1 MSTDALITEL
11 GNAQALLLAIAADV
25 DETGFRSQYHPDLS
39 PVGWHLGH
47 CIFTECFW
55 LHEKIRGDDSVTAP
69 IRSFYTP
76 PETPKAERGPRL
88 PPQSDLLAWAR
99 ELNAF
104 NLHYLHNLRPEWQAH
119 ELFVDDYILHF
130 LIQHYSQ
137 HYETLLMILTQKA
150 LLEIQPEGETLA
162 ALQADELNRNSF
174 NMPSGHYR
182 IGGDR
187 PVAYDNE
194 LPRQQA
200 DLGAF
205 SISRHPV
212 SNAEYLGF
220 IEAGGYQAATHWSE
234 AGWQWRERHNVES
247 PDHWHRNASG
257 NWYGVSFNGGYALAP
272 DEPVNGISHYEASAF
287 ASWAGGQLPHEY
299 QWEAACRIGALE
311 HTGRVWEWCQNT
323 FHPYEGFL
331 PFPYD
336 EYSQPWFDDCHYT
349 LKGGSLHTRPAIKRP
364 SFRNF
369 FEADKRH
376 VFAGMRL
383 VY

>member
-1 MSTDALITEL
+1 MTTDGLITEL
-11 GNAQALLLAIAADV
+11 GNAQALLLAIATDV
-25 DETGFRSQYHPDLS
+25 DETAFRSQYHPDLS

-69 IRSFYTP
+69 IKSLYTP
-76 PETPKAERGPRL
+76 SETPRPERGPRL
-88 PPQSDLLAWAR
+88 SPQSDLLTWAG

-119 ELFVDDYILHF
+119 DLFTDDYVLHF

-150 LLEIQPEGETLA
+150 LREHPTEGETRT
-162 ALQADELNRNSF
+162 ALQAADLNRNSIDI
-174 NMPSGHYR
+174 PSGHYR
-182 IGGDR
+182 VGGER

-212 SNAEYLGF
+212 TNAEYLGF
-220 IEAGGYQAATHWSE
+220 IERGGYQTPAHWSE
-234 AGWQWRERHNVES
+234 AGWQWRKSHSVGS
-247 PDHWHRNASG
+247 PDHWRRNASG
-257 NWYGVSFNGGYALAP
+257 DWYGVSFKGGYALAP
-272 DEPVNGISHYEASAF
+272 DEPVSGINHYESNAF

-323 FHPYEGFL
+323 FQPYEGFS

-336 EYSQPWFDDCHYT
+336 DYSQPWFDDLHYI
-349 LKGGSLHTRPAIKRP
+349 LKGGSLHTRPSIKRP
-364 SFRNF
+364 GFRNF

-376 VFAGMRL
+376 VFAGLRL

>member
-1 MSTDALITEL
+1 M
-11 GNAQALLLAIAADV
+11 
-25 DETGFRSQYHPDLS
+25 
-39 PVGWHLGH
+39 
-47 CIFTECFW
+47 
-55 LHEKIRGDDSVTAP
+55 
-69 IRSFYTP
+69 
-76 PETPKAERGPRL
+76 
-88 PPQSDLLAWAR
+88 PPQSDLLTWAR

-119 ELFVDDYILHF
+119 ELFVDDYLLHF

-150 LLEIQPEGETLA
+150 LGEHQPESESLA
-162 ALQADELNRNSF
+162 ALQAADLNRNSF
-174 NMPSGHYR
+174 DIPSGHYR
-182 IGGDR
+182 VGGER
-187 PVAYDNE
+187 PAAYDNE

-220 IEAGGYQAATHWSE
+220 IKDGGYQTPAHWSE
-234 AGWQWRERHNVES
+234 AGWQWREQNSAES
-247 PDHWHRNASG
+247 PDHWRRESNG
-257 NWYGVSFNGGYALAP
+257 DWYGVSFKGGYALAP
-272 DEPVNGISHYEASAF
+272 MNPFPASITMKPAPLQTGRV
-287 ASWAGGQLPHEY
+287 AELPHEY

-323 FHPYEGFL
+323 FHPYEGFS

-336 EYSQPWFDDCHYT
+336 EYSQPWFDDLHYT

-376 VFAGMRL
+376 IFAGLRL